1 MCDFFFLKMLNGV
14 SIFTLIV
21 LVLTAVII
29 ISNAVFL
36 GKLYRIGLTQP
47 VPGVNQQSVYGFYIF
62 DIILAVI
69 LVIAIVVLIWY
80 MVTTKDTREEIADYL
95 KAKTTADL
103 EGQVGPSKEDV
114 NKLLAAYLIKNK

>member
-1 MCDFFFLKMLNGV
+1 MLNGV

-21 LVLTAVII
+21 LVITAVII

-36 GKLYRIGLTQP
+36 GKLYRLGNSQP
-47 VPGVNQQSVYGFYIF
+47 VAGVNQKTVYGFYIF

-69 LVIAIVVLIWY
+69 IIIAIIVLLWY
-80 MVTTKDTREEIADYL
+80 MITTRDTREEIADYL

-103 EGQVGPSKEDV
+103 EGQVGPSKEDL
-114 NKLLAAYLIKNK
+114 NKLLATYLIRNK